1 MNPSTSTP
9 PVSTPEAD
17 AINKRVITAVR
28 SHQRTIG
35 ALTSLAFL
43 LGFLAIAASI
53 VIVSAYFVLYRPK
66 EKQLLREVTA
76 AAEQAKQN
84 PAAAQG
90 TAGDAPKL
98 KFDYPSVQAT
108 HTYFL
113 SICIMLT
120 ALSVGLLALG
130 TLVLLAVV
138 VLNRRVT
145 LNQINTSLAQISG
158 QLREL
163 HDTKSVNPLGSG

>member
-9 PVSTPEAD
+9 PASAPEAN
-17 AINKRVITAVR
+17 AIHKRVITGVR
-28 SHQRTIG
+28 SHQRTIRV
-35 ALTSLAFL
+35 LSSLAFL

-66 EKQLLREVTA
+66 EKQLLREVTLA
-76 AAEQAKQN
+76 AQQAQQAKQT
-84 PAAAQG
+84 QG
-90 TAGDAPKL
+90 TAADAPKL
-98 KFDYPSVQAT
+98 NFDYPSIQAT

-113 SICIMLT
+113 SICILLT

-130 TLVLLAVV
+130 SLVLLAVV
-138 VLNRRVT
+138 ALNRRVT
-145 LNQINTSLAQISG
+145 LNQINTSLAQISA

-163 HDTKSVNPLGSG
+163 HDARSVTKR

>member
-9 PVSTPEAD
+9 PASTPD
-17 AINKRVITAVR
+17 ANTLNERVITAVR
-28 SHQRTIG
+28 SHQRTIRV
-35 ALTSLAFL
+35 LTSLAFL

-66 EKQLLREVTA
+66 EKQLLREVTLA
-76 AAEQAKQN
+76 AQQARQN
-84 PAAAQG
+84 PTQTQG

-130 TLVLLAVV
+130 SLVLLAVV

-145 LNQINTSLAQISG
+145 LNQINTSLAQISS

-163 HDTKSVNPLGSG
+163 YEPRSIKPPASG

>member
-1 MNPSTSTP
+1 MNPSTSTLP
-9 PVSTPEAD
+9 AAVPNAN
-17 AINKRVITAVR
+17 AINERVVTAVR
-28 SHQRTIG
+28 SHQRTIR

-53 VIVSAYFVLYRPK
+53 VVVSAYFVFYRPK

-76 AAEQAKQN
+76 AAEQSN
-84 PAAAQG
+84 HTSAAGQG
-90 TAGDAPKL
+90 TGEGVWKL
-98 KFDYPSVQAT
+98 QFDYPSVQAT

-113 SICIMLT
+113 SVCIMLT

-130 TLVLLAVV
+130 TIVLLTVV

-163 HDTKSVNPLGSG
+163 RDTKSVNPSGSG